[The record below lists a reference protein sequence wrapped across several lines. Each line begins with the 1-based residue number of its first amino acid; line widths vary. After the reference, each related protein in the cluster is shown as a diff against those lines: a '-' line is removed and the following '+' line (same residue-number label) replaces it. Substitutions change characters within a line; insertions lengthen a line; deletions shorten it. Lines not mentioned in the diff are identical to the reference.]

1 MHGVTRCAPRGHTE
15 QYYRWLGARD
25 ALSLALESSRG
36 ETRWAYDGMHRWL
49 TDGAWGMA
57 RVQGLEWSPQTFTM
71 VMQFSAIPWQI
82 KAIYGA
88 C

>member
-1 MHGVTRCAPRGHTE
+1 
-15 QYYRWLGARD
+15 
-25 ALSLALESSRG
+25 
-36 ETRWAYDGMHRWL
+36 
-49 TDGAWGMA
+49 MA